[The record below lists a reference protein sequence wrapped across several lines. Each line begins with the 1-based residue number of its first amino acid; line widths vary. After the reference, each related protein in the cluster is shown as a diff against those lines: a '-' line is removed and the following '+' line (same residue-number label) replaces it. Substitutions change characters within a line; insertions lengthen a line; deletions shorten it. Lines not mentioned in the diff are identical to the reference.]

1 MKRKWRQR
9 SVMEAKGAQALDER
23 VCVHYDTSLGRAEE
37 RGRRAQPLSGLM
49 PSHGYSGAGSRQAR
63 SGVTAHHDGVV
74 VVVGRVETI
83 EMIDHKPC
91 M

>member
-1 MKRKWRQR
+1 
-9 SVMEAKGAQALDER
+9 MEESRAQALDECAHEDR
-23 VCVHYDTSLGRAEE
+23 NHATSLGRAEE
-37 RGRRAQPLSGLM
+37 RGRRAQPLSSLM
-49 PSHGYSGAGSRQAR
+49 PSHGYSGAGSRDAR